1 MSRTRVIPEH
11 VHNSQPGKRALKL
24 AKRLDAEAAKLAG
37 RQRAE
42 AELKE
47 ESERQKVTREQQISQ
62 AVLDFQQ
69 EYEKRMLKLNDSCVA
84 LSGVYRDVLKAKKMV
99 GQYGAECLHVAW
111 QRFTADK
118 TVLALA

>member
-24 AKRLDAEAAKLAG
+24 AKRLDEEAAKLAKL
-37 RQRAE
+37 QQEAADLKAE
-42 AELKE
+42 AEH
-47 ESERQKVTREQQISQ
+47 QKIAREQQISQ
-62 AVLDFQQ
+62 AVLEFRQ

-84 LSGVYRDVLKAKKMV
+84 LSGVYMDVLKAKKMV
-99 GQYGAECLHVAW
+99 GQYGAECLHWAW
-111 QRFTADK
+111 QRFIADK

>member
-11 VHNSQPGKRALKL
+11 VHNTQPGKRALKL
-24 AKRLDAEAAKLAG
+24 AKRLDAEAAKLAKL
-37 RQRAE
+37 QQETASLKAE
-42 AELKE
+42 T
-47 ESERQKVTREQQISQ
+47 ERQKVAREQQISQ
-62 AVLDFQQ
+62 AVLEFRL

-84 LSGVYRDVLKAKKMV
+84 LSGVYMDVLKAKKMV